1 MCNIS
6 RLRRFVTE
14 NSVEETVLQ
23 RAKQK
28 LVLDHVVIQSMD
40 TSGNPISP
48 FVFSPY
54 SLLSCKLSLVR
65 HSHQSLLRL

>member
-1 MCNIS
+1 
-6 RLRRFVTE
+6 VTE

-40 TSGNPISP
+40 TSG
-48 FVFSPY
+48 V
-54 SLLSCKLSLVR
+54 C
-65 HSHQSLLRL
+65 